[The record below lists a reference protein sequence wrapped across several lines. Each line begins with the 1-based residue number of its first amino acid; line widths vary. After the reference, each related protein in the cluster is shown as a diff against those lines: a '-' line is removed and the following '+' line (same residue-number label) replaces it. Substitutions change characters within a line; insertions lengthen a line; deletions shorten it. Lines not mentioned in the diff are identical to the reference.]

1 MSTPQSFD
9 TLIEVDELVSLIA
22 ADAVTLIDCRS
33 DLMNPQWGA
42 AAFAEAHIP
51 GARFADLNADL
62 SSPDPQRRAVE
73 GRHPLPEPSRFAAA
87 LANWGVEPTTQ
98 VVVYDQQQGMY
109 AARLWW
115 LLRASGHRAVAVLN
129 GGLAA
134 WTAKELPL
142 ASGEAV
148 GSTAPLAACR
158 LDQQPHL
165 DTTQLQQVLAQG
177 SVLVVDARGAARFEG
192 REEPI
197 DPVAGHIPGAI
208 NRPYTENLQA
218 DGRFKSAAQ
227 LRQEWTSVLAALP
240 GAQVVHSCGSGVTAC
255 HNLLAFT
262 HAGLGQS
269 ALYAPSWSGWI
280 TDPARGVATGKST
293 VAATRAT
300 SGS

>member
-9 TLIEVDELVSLIA
+9 TLIEVDELVALIA

-42 AAFAEAHIP
+42 EAFAQAHIP
-51 GARFADLNADL
+51 GARFADLNTEL

-73 GRHPLPEPSRFAAA
+73 GRHPLPLAADFAQA
-87 LANWGVEPTTQ
+87 LAHWGVEPTTQ

-142 ASGEAV
+142 ASGAAGHSATPV
-148 GSTAPLAACR
+148 AACR
-158 LDQQPHL
+158 LDQQAQL
-165 DTTQLQQVLAQG
+165 DTPQLQAGLAQD
-177 SVLVVDARGAARFEG
+177 SVLLVDARAAPRFEG

-227 LRQEWTSVLAALP
+227 LRQEWSGVLAALP
-240 GAQVVHSCGSGVTAC
+240 GAQLVHSCGSGVTAC

-280 TDPARGVATGKST
+280 TDPERPVATGKST
-293 VAATRAT
+293 VAGARAATGT
-300 SGS
+300 